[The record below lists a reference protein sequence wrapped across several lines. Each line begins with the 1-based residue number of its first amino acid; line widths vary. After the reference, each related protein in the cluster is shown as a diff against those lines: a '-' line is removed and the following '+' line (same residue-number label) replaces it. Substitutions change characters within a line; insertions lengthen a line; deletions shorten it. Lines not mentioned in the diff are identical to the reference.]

1 MFCISTAGSTSAALE
16 PTTSKSLLPQGVRRM
31 ALLDKILD
39 TPFVLI
45 DKVID
50 ALPGLPEEIDYPKEN

>member
-1 MFCISTAGSTSAALE
+1 
-16 PTTSKSLLPQGVRRM
+16 M

-45 DKVID
+45 DKVIG

>member
-1 MFCISTAGSTSAALE
+1 
-16 PTTSKSLLPQGVRRM
+16 M

-39 TPFVLI
+39 TPFALM

-50 ALPGLPEEIDYPKEN
+50 ALPGRPEEIDYPKGN